1 MRVETCN
8 TEWNEKKNFKFK
20 KEFNY
25 RNAIRRELRRK
36 ESNLHVSKVTKY
48 SVNKLVA
55 AVNKT
60 RSDLWDTKKTFPLA
74 VSNINRVTWWA
85 IVH

>member
-25 RNAIRRELRRK
+25 RNAIRWELRRK

-55 AVNKT
+55 AVNKRQEAICET
-60 RSDLWDTKKTFPLA
+60 PKKLFRLRS
-74 VSNINRVTWWA
+74 RR
-85 IVH
+85 